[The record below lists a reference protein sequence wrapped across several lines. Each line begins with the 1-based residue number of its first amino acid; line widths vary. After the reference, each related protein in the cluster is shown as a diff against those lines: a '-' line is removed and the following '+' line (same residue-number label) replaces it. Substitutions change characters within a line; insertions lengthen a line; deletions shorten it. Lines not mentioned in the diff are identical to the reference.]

1 MSKNTTKHLKE
12 VVQILEQEWGKELTR
27 LIQVNKDLN
36 TGVEIGSLRN
46 EKMDDLWIK
55 KNLVQKLVEAVEFG
69 ESDDTQNV

>member
-1 MSKNTTKHLKE
+1 MSKSTSKHLKE

-36 TGVEIGSLRN
+36 TGAEIGSLRN
-46 EKMDDLWIK
+46 ERMDDLWIK
-55 KNLVQKLVEAVEFG
+55 KNLVQKMAEAVEFG